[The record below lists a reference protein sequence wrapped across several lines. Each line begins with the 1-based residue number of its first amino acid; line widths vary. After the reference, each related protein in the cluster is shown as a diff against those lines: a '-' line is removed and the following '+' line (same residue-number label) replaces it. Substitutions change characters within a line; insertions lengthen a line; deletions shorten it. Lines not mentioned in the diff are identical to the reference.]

1 MNFELTEQQTL
12 LQQTIRDF
20 AQAEITPGASERD
33 EAARFPREL
42 IPKMADLGLFGVMIP
57 ENYGGGG
64 FCPLGFFLI
73 ILKNAPA
80 GWGAPPPFPLSQSPC
95 CRGLF

>member
-57 ENYGGGG
+57 ENYGGAGRR
-64 FCPLGFFLI
+64 PLCVSLI
-73 ILKNAPA
+73 YLGASRPA
-80 GWGAPPPFPLSQSPC
+80 AGVWRPSPAHHALFSSQ
-95 CRGLF
+95 L